1 MKRSLA
7 IAFLAALLPVSASDE
22 VKSTVR
28 FSNNDRLT
36 GSVASLTPER
46 LVWNSSI
53 LEKPVSFLLK
63 NILDLTLPAEH
74 LETEARHEA
83 AIRLTNGDLI
93 RGQLVSVSDEIV
105 ELDTWFAGRMKFNR
119 LMIADIRIRE
129 RPNFIYRG
137 PAGLDGWQQSDTKP
151 AWIYQNSAFRSVDS
165 GSISRNVNLP
175 DECFIA
181 FDASWRS
188 SLGLRLVFFSED
200 LTSNQPRSGYEINFQ
215 QRNVTFRG
223 WKQQQQRFLGQTQNA
238 LSLQENEKARIEIR
252 ASLKSGKVCLFVD
265 GEIIEVWTDPDVARN
280 EVGRGIHFIASTS
293 SAPLQI
299 SHIEVGAWDGELDQ
313 VPNPRIPGG
322 MQLPGMHGG
331 QEMEDEPEPVPAT
344 AEKPETGRME
354 LRNGDSLAGQVVSID
369 DGIITVKTP
378 FRDVRLPVETLR
390 SLALKPVDEERCKR
404 EKGDVRAWLPDGSS
418 LVFRLESAG
427 EGILTGSSQN
437 FGTARFKSA
446 AFSRIEFN
454 IYDPDFEG
462 VRMGNGW

>member
-7 IAFLAALLPVSASDE
+7 FAFLAALPLIVVADE

-36 GSVASLTPER
+36 GSVVSLTPER
-46 LVWNSSI
+46 LVWNSPI
-53 LEKPVSFLLK
+53 LEKPVPFLIK
-63 NILDLTLPAEH
+63 NVLDLTLPAE
-74 LETEARHEA
+74 LPETDARHEA
-83 AIRLTNGDLI
+83 SISLTNGDLI

-129 RPNFIYRG
+129 RPNFLYRG
-137 PAGLDGWQQSDTKP
+137 PSGLDGWQQPGDKP
-151 AWIYQNSAFRSVDS
+151 AWIYQNSAFRSVGA
-165 GSISRNVNLP
+165 GSIARNVNLP

-181 FDASWRS
+181 FDASWRGALGFKLVLFSDDPAS
-188 SLGLRLVFFSED
+188 SQLK
-200 LTSNQPRSGYEINFQ
+200 TGYEIAFQ
-215 QRNVTFRG
+215 SRSVNLRG
-223 WKQQQQRFLGQTQNA
+223 IKPSRRIGYTQNA
-238 LSLQENEKARIEIR
+238 LALQENEKARIEIR
-252 ASLKSGKVCLFVD
+252 ASLKSGKICLFVD

-280 EVGRGIHFIASTS
+280 DIGRGIHFIASNV

-299 SHIEVGAWDGELDQ
+299 SRIEVGTWDGEVDQ
-313 VPNPRIPGG
+313 VPNPRVP
-322 MQLPGMHGG
+322 PGMHGG
-331 QEMEDEPEPVPAT
+331 AEFEDEPEAAPAP
-344 AEKPETGRME
+344 AEKPGTGRME
-354 LRNGDSLAGQVVSID
+354 LRNGDNIAGQVVSID
-369 DGIITVKTP
+369 GGIITVKTP
-378 FRDVRLPVETLR
+378 YRDVKLPIETLR

-418 LVFRLESAG
+418 LVFRLEDTDAG
-427 EGILTGSSQN
+427 NLTGSSQN